1 MNNPSFSPLTLIAVF
16 AGVIEA
22 SALAS
27 LPFLSEE
34 SQTIY
39 TWFLVGFPFF
49 LTVLFFLTLNFNTGS
64 LFVPEYHDPTPNSP
78 NPAQPPT
85 APNQAVTSA
94 TTETQ
99 APPTPP
105 SAPFCESEAAMVIA
119 ISGPESR
126 KMLERHV
133 LRMIDRPQT
142 TTRRWTLYNLD
153 TRARFHLSA
162 GPMHED
168 TELPFEQA
176 EAPE

>member
-27 LPFLSEE
+27 LPFLNAE

-64 LFVPEYHDPTPNSP
+64 LFVPEHHDSTLNSP
-78 NPAQPPT
+78 PPAQPPT
-85 APNQAVTSA
+85 TPNQAVTSTA
-94 TTETQ
+94 EETQ
-99 APPTPP
+99 APLNTPP
-105 SAPFCESEAAMVIA
+105 AHISESEAAMIIA
-119 ISGPESR
+119 ISGPDSR
-126 KMLERHV
+126 KMFERHV
-133 LRMIDRPQT
+133 LRMIDRPHT
-142 TTRRWTLYNLD
+142 STRRWILYNLD
-153 TRARFHLSA
+153 TRACFHLSA
-162 GPMHED
+162 GPMHEG
-168 TELPFEQA
+168 TEPPFEQA